1 MKYLEI
7 IEKLHPDIIHHFL
20 STGECQGIPVEV
32 QRFLKQMQWAAEIYE
47 YERNITRAAGMLRKP
62 HQGAAGARCGCAHL

>member
-20 STGECQGIPVEV
+20 STGECQGIP
-32 QRFLKQMQWAAEIYE
+32 AAFSQADAMGGRDI
-47 YERNITRAAGMLRKP
+47 
-62 HQGAAGARCGCAHL
+62 

>member
-47 YERNITRAAGMLRKP
+47 YEHRFDNERE
-62 HQGAAGARCGCAHL
+62 